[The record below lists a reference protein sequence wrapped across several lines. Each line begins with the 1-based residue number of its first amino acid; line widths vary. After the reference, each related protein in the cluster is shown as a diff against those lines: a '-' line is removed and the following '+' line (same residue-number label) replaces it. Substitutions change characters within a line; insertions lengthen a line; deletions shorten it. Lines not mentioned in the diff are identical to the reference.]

1 MANITQKPNGTYLVR
16 ISCGR
21 DIMTGKQILR
31 GRIFKPSKPD
41 LSQERFQKELNEFIE
56 DFTDELQ
63 CERNRKKPE
72 NKIVS
77 DFAKEY
83 LSIQKTSLSPGS
95 YDFYQH
101 IIEKHILPMFGR
113 MRLRD
118 IKTYHV
124 QDFIMKLN
132 SMPRNDGKSGHIS
145 PQTVKRYTT
154 VLRSMLTMAYKM
166 YYMDDDVGLSR
177 RLTFPKEHYQEVD
190 VFTIEEA
197 KAILAAAKTEPIN
210 IRLLIELALFTGMR
224 RGEIV
229 GLKWSDINF
238 DKQCLSVRRSIYKP
252 KAEKS
257 IEKEPKSHSSFRTIA
272 LPNCLCETLEEYKK
286 SQEQYS
292 LSLSTWQNLDYIFTD
307 DSGNVMNPQTPT
319 KQFSHFLARHNI
331 RHLKFHCLRH
341 TSATILLATGCDIKT
356 VSARLGHSS
365 IETTDIYVHKL
376 ESVDKQ
382 AASSF
387 DKFFDTK
394 IEL

>member
-1 MANITQKPNGTYLVR
+1 MANITPKPNDTYLVR

-31 GRIFKPSKPD
+31 GRIFKPSKTN
-41 LSQERFQKELNEFIE
+41 LSQKEFEKELNAFIQN
-56 DFTDELQ
+56 FTDKLQ
-63 CERNRKKPE
+63 GERNRKKPE

-83 LSIQKTSLSPGS
+83 LSIQKTSLSPTS
-95 YDFYQH
+95 YVLYER
-101 IIEKHILPMFGR
+101 IIEQQIVPMLGR

-132 SMPRNDGKSGHIS
+132 CMPRRDGKSGHIS

-177 RLTFPKEHYQEVD
+177 RLTFPKERYQEVD
-190 VFTIEEA
+190 VFTIEET
-197 KAILAAAKTEPIN
+197 KAILSAAKTEPIN
-210 IRLLIELALFTGMR
+210 IRLLIEIALFTSMR

-252 KAEKS
+252 KGEKS

-272 LPNCLCETLEEYKK
+272 IPNCLCETLKKYKK
-286 SQEQYS
+286 SQEEYS
-292 LSLSTWQNLDYIFTD
+292 LSFATWQNLEYVFTD
-307 DSGNVMNPQTPT
+307 KNGNVMNPQTPT
-319 KQFSHFLARHNI
+319 KQFSKFLDRHNI

-341 TSATILLATGCDIKT
+341 TSATLLLSNGCDIKT

-365 IETTDIYVHKL
+365 IETTNIYVHML
-376 ESVDKQ
+376 ESVDKE
-382 AASSF
+382 AAITF
-387 DKFFDTK
+387 DR
-394 IEL
+394 ICE

>member
-56 DFTDELQ
+56 DFTDELR

-83 LSIQKTSLSPGS
+83 LSIQKTSLSPTS
-95 YDFYQH
+95 YVLYER
-101 IIEKHILPMFGR
+101 IIEQHILPMFGR

-132 SMPRNDGKSGHIS
+132 SIPRNDCKPGHIS
-145 PQTVKRYTT
+145 PSTVKRYTS

-166 YYMDDDVGLSR
+166 YYMHDDVGLSR
-177 RLTFPKEHYQEVD
+177 RLTFPKERYQEVD
-190 VFTIEEA
+190 VFTIEET

-210 IRLLIELALFTGMR
+210 IRLLIEVALFTGMR

-238 DKQCLSVRRSIYKP
+238 DKQCLSVNRSIYKP
-252 KAEKS
+252 RGEKS
-257 IEKEPKSHSSFRTIA
+257 IEKEPKSHSSIRTIA
-272 LPNCLCETLEEYKK
+272 IPNCLCETLKEFKK
-286 SQEQYS
+286 CQELYS
-292 LSLSTWQNLDYIFTD
+292 LSIDTWRNLDYVFTD
-307 DSGNVMNPQTPT
+307 NVGNVMNPQTPT
-319 KQFSHFLARHNI
+319 KQFSKFLARHNF

-341 TSATILLATGCDIKT
+341 TSATVLLASGCDIKT

-365 IETTDIYVHKL
+365 IETTDIYVHLL
-376 ESVDKQ
+376 EDVDKK
-382 AASSF
+382 AIIAF
-387 DKFFDTK
+387 DHLLF
-394 IEL
+394 

>member
-1 MANITQKPNGTYLVR
+1 MANITSKPNGTYLVR

-56 DFTDELQ
+56 DFTDELR

-83 LSIQKTSLSPGS
+83 LSIQKTSLSPTS
-95 YDFYQH
+95 YVLYER
-101 IIEKHILPMFGR
+101 IIEQHILPMFGR

-124 QDFIMKLN
+124 QDFIMRLN
-132 SMPRNDGKSGHIS
+132 SMPRSDGKPGHIA
-145 PQTVKRYTT
+145 PQTVKRYTS
-154 VLRSMLTMAYKM
+154 VLRSMLTLAYKM

-177 RLTFPKEHYQEVD
+177 RLTFPKERYQEVD
-190 VFTIEEA
+190 VFTIEET
-197 KAILAAAKTEPIN
+197 KTILDAAKTEPIN

-224 RGEIV
+224 RGEII

-238 DKQCLSVRRSIYKP
+238 DKQCLSVKRSIYKP
-252 KAEKS
+252 KSKKS
-257 IEKEPKSHSSFRTIA
+257 VEKEPKSHSSIRTIA
-272 LPNCLCETLEEYKK
+272 IPNCLCETLKEYKK
-286 SQEQYS
+286 SQEEYS
-292 LSLSTWQNLDYIFTD
+292 LSLATWQNLEYVFTD
-307 DSGNVMNPQTPT
+307 KNGNVMNPQTPT
-319 KQFSHFLARHNI
+319 KQFSKFLDRHNI

-341 TSATILLATGCDIKT
+341 TSATLLLSNGCDIKT
-356 VSARLGHSS
+356 ISARLGHSS
-365 IETTDIYVHKL
+365 IETTNIYVHMLK
-376 ESVDKQ
+376 SVDKE
-382 AASSF
+382 AAITF
-387 DKFFDTK
+387 DR
-394 IEL
+394 ICE

>member
-1 MANITQKPNGTYLVR
+1 MANITQKPNGTYLIR

-56 DFTDELQ
+56 DFTDELR

-83 LSIQKTSLSPGS
+83 LSIQKTSLSPTS
-95 YDFYQH
+95 YVLYER
-101 IIEKHILPMFGR
+101 IIEQHILPMFGR

-124 QDFIMKLN
+124 QDFIMRLN
-132 SMPRNDGKSGHIS
+132 SMPRSDGKPGHIA
-145 PQTVKRYTT
+145 PQTVKRYTS

-177 RLTFPKEHYQEVD
+177 RLTFPKERYQEVD
-190 VFTIEEA
+190 VFTIEET
-197 KAILAAAKTEPIN
+197 KTILDAAKTEPIN

-224 RGEIV
+224 RGEII

-238 DKQCLSVRRSIYKP
+238 DKQCLSVKRSIYKL
-252 KAEKS
+252 KS
-257 IEKEPKSHSSFRTIA
+257 KKSVEKEPKSHSSIRTIA
-272 LPNCLCETLEEYKK
+272 IPNCLCETLKEYKK
-286 SQEQYS
+286 SQEEYS
-292 LSLSTWQNLDYIFTD
+292 LSLATWQNLEYVFTD
-307 DSGNVMNPQTPT
+307 KNGNVMNPQTPT
-319 KQFSHFLARHNI
+319 KQFSKFLDRHNI

-341 TSATILLATGCDIKT
+341 TSATLLLSNGCDIKT
-356 VSARLGHSS
+356 ISARLGHSS
-365 IETTDIYVHKL
+365 IETTNIYVHMLK
-376 ESVDKQ
+376 SVDK
-382 AASSF
+382 AAAITF
-387 DKFFDTK
+387 DR
-394 IEL
+394 ICE